1 MSATRSQIGSTADKA
16 KPAEAKGDLW
26 LNGDVLA
33 CACPDC
39 GGPMSVR
46 LWLMLADCPLCA
58 ASIEL
63 TAEQRRQAERLL
75 GRRLDTVLPPVAA
88 RPVVEPPPKTS
99 ALAAKATP
107 PAPPKK
113 LAVPVAK
120 LVKAGPSI
128 PPPVPAAIN
137 RSDST
142 PVDQAAVHAKTL
154 PVPARIP
161 AIRPEPPPLPSVAP
175 PPKPNGAKS
184 NSKHG
189 RRYPRWAL
197 ALILLLL
204 IGAVYGLW
212 SLFHAGPDPLPV
224 AKAAAT
230 TTPIKPLPPS
240 TWKAKRE
247 AQASK
252 AAPSAA
258 EIQIEKAADELTLPR
273 NASAG
278 LPGLPKVVAAV
289 KTPGGNRMFEARDPR
304 IRTDIVEQ
312 EGGSVETEAA
322 VAAGLRWLARHQSGD
337 GRWSLDRFSH
347 AGDCDGQCD
356 GEGTESDVAAT
367 ALALLPFLGAG
378 QTQRQGM
385 YQDAVDRGLKWLLSR
400 QRENG
405 SLMDR
410 GGRMYAHGLATIV
423 ICETLAMSDDE
434 SLRSPAQAAINFIVA
449 AQHEDG
455 GWRYYPGEEG
465 DTSVVGW
472 QLMALQ
478 AGKIALLEVQKATL
492 RRAGRFL
499 ERVRIG
505 RRSGLFAYQPG
516 RGPSPAMTAEGL
528 LSEQYLGWKADN
540 PALREGIN
548 RLLEEAL
555 PSKDEPNIYYWY
567 YGTQVM
573 HHVGG
578 EPWRKWNAA
587 MRDAILSMQDHE
599 GHRAGSWAPHGGA
612 IGDADT
618 REGGR
623 VYMTSLA
630 LCTLEVYYRYLPLYR
645 GIEIKP

>member
-1 MSATRSQIGSTADKA
+1 MSATGSEIGSAADKA
-16 KPAEAKGDLW
+16 KRDSPKGNLW

-46 LWLMLADCPLCA
+46 LWLMVADCPLCA

-63 TAEQRRQAERLL
+63 TAEQRRQAQRLL
-75 GRRLDTVLPPVAA
+75 GRKLDAVVPAVAVT
-88 RPVVEPPPKTS
+88 PVVAPPPKSQTV
-99 ALAAKATP
+99 KP
-107 PAPPKK
+107 PSPPVAPPKK
-113 LAVPVAK
+113 PTIPVAK

-128 PPPVPAAIN
+128 PPPLPAPKLVL
-137 RSDST
+137 RS
-142 PVDQAAVHAKTL
+142 
-154 PVPARIP
+154 
-161 AIRPEPPPLPSVAP
+161 EPPPLPSVATLP
-175 PPKPNGAKS
+175 EPTQATPNG
-184 NSKHG
+184 
-189 RRYPRWAL
+189 RRERQLPRWAL
-197 ALILLLL
+197 ALLLLL
-204 IGAVYGLW
+204 MAGAAYALW
-212 SLFHAGPDPLPV
+212 SLFHRGDNTSAV
-224 AKAAAT
+224 AKAAAPANQT
-230 TTPIKPLPPS
+230 KALAPS

-247 AQASK
+247 SRPN
-252 AAPSAA
+252 AAPSNGSDLNA
-258 EIQIEKAADELTLPR
+258 EKAADELTLPR
-273 NASAG
+273 DAIVG
-278 LPGLPKVVAAV
+278 LPELPKVVTAA
-289 KTPGGNRMFEARDPR
+289 KTPGDNRMFEARDPR

-312 EGGSVETEAA
+312 EGGSVYTEAA

-356 GEGTESDVAAT
+356 GEGTKSDVAAT
-367 ALALLPFLGAG
+367 ALALLPLLGAG
-378 QTQRQGM
+378 QTQKQGM
-385 YQDAVDRGLKWLLSR
+385 YQDAIDRGLKWLLSR
-400 QRENG
+400 QREDG
-405 SLMDR
+405 SWMDDR
-410 GGRMYAHGLATIV
+410 GRMYAHGLATIV
-423 ICETLAMSDDE
+423 LCEALAMSADE
-434 SLRSPAQAAINFIVA
+434 SLRLAAQAAIDFIIA

-478 AGKIALLEVQKATL
+478 AGRIAYLEVPKATL

-499 ERVRIG
+499 DSVRVG

-548 RLLEEAL
+548 RLLREEL
-555 PSKDEPNIYYWY
+555 PSKDVPNVYYWY

-578 EPWRKWNAA
+578 EPWKKWNAA
-587 MRDAILSMQDHE
+587 VREVLLAMQDRE

-623 VYMTSLA
+623 IYMTSLA

-645 GIEIKP
+645 GIDIQP